1 LKDSAEKFLAQHAD
15 PDGPHVLPDGQRVGD
30 WRIAAFLGRG
40 GSGEVYRVVEERRT
54 EDTLPRQAGDGKA
67 RPLDA
72 QHVAALKVLARDTD
86 TARMR
91 FVREASLL
99 AKMDNPSFPK
109 FLSQGEVDGRPY
121 FVTELLEPRELPS
134 SDKEVAHFLLSLCS
148 GVTALHRMGYVH
160 RDIKPGNIMWRTRGT
175 RFCAP
180 AVPVLIDLGLVKD
193 VTRES
198 DASGTSLSL
207 VDGHVAGVGTPGYAA
222 PEQLIGDAISPAADI
237 HALGML
243 ANECFGGKPPAV
255 WGRIIDRATGSI
267 PTRRY
272 RNVAAFVSAI
282 RHRYWRRN
290 MIVGTVLFFAACG
303 AVSAFLLPGQRHEFP
318 HPPPVSPANPTIDEH
333 SLPDVSERRRELVRK
348 IKEKSMKS
356 RAYAQKASQK
366 IDDISIETE
375 RLSTAT
381 DKVERAVIAARLG
394 RLQSEKDEY
403 VRLQIAATNGIDT
416 LQNELKAMSDSA
428 IVPQVVK

>member
-1 LKDSAEKFLAQHAD
+1 M
-15 PDGPHVLPDGQRVGD
+15 PP
-30 WRIAAFLGRG
+30 FLGRG
-40 GSGEVYRVVEERRT
+40 GSGEVYRVVEERRS

-72 QHVAALKVLARDTD
+72 QHVAALKVLVRDTD

-91 FVREASLL
+91 FVREVSLL

-109 FLSQGEVDGRPY
+109 FVAQGEVDGRPY
-121 FVTELLEPRELPS
+121 FVTELLESRELPS
-134 SDKEVAHFLLSLCS
+134 SDKEVAHFLLCLCS
-148 GVTALHRMGYVH
+148 GVTALHCMGYVH
-160 RDIKPGNIMWRTRGT
+160 RDIKPGNILWRSS
-175 RFCAP
+175 CAP

-193 VTRES
+193 VTQDP
-198 DASGTSLSL
+198 DAVGTSISL

-243 ANECFGGKPPAV
+243 ANECFGGKPSAA

-272 RNVAAFVSAI
+272 RDVAAFVGAI
-282 RHRYWRRN
+282 RHRYWQRN
-290 MIVGTVLFFAACG
+290 VIVGMVLFITACG
-303 AVSAFLLPGQRHEFP
+303 AVSAFLLLGQRHEFP
-318 HPPPVSPANPTIDEH
+318 HLPPVSSVNPTIDEH

-375 RLSTAT
+375 RLSLAT
-381 DKVERAVIAARLG
+381 DNVERATITARLR
-394 RLQSEKDEY
+394 RLQSERDEY

-428 IVPQVVK
+428 IVPQVVR

>member
-1 LKDSAEKFLAQHAD
+1 MKDSVEKFLAQHAD
-15 PDGPHVLPDGQRVGD
+15 PDEPHVLPDGQRVGD

-40 GSGEVYRVVEERRT
+40 GSGEVYRVVEERLT
-54 EDTLPRQAGDGKA
+54 EDTLLRQAEDGKA
-67 RPLDA
+67 RPLNA
-72 QHVAALKVLARDTD
+72 QHVAALKVLVRDTD

-91 FVREASLL
+91 FVREAALL
-99 AKMDNPSFPK
+99 TQMDNLSFPR
-109 FLSQGEVDGRPY
+109 FLAQGEVDGRPY

-134 SDKEVAHFLLSLCS
+134 SDKEVAHFLLCLCS

-160 RDIKPGNIMWRTRGT
+160 RDIKPGNILWRSS
-175 RFCAP
+175 CAP

-193 VTRES
+193 VTRDP
-198 DASGTSLSL
+198 DAVGTSISL

-243 ANECFGGKPPAV
+243 ANECFGGKPPAA

-272 RNVAAFVSAI
+272 RDVAAFVSAI

-290 MIVGTVLFFAACG
+290 MIVGMVLFIAACG
-303 AVSAFLLPGQRHEFP
+303 AVAAFLLLGQRHEFP
-318 HPPPVSPANPTIDEH
+318 HPPPVSSANPTIDEH
-333 SLPDVSERRRELVRK
+333 SSPAVSERRRELVRK

-366 IDDISIETE
+366 IDDISAEAE
-375 RLSTAT
+375 RLSTVT
-381 DKVERAVIAARLG
+381 DKVERAVIAARL
-394 RLQSEKDEY
+394 RSLQSEKDEY

-428 IVPQVVK
+428 IVPQVVR

>member
-1 LKDSAEKFLAQHAD
+1 MKDSAERFLAQHAD
-15 PDGPHVLPDGQRVGD
+15 PHEPHLLPDGQRVGD

-40 GSGEVYRVVEERRT
+40 GSGEVYRVVEERRAA
-54 EDTLPRQAGDGKA
+54 DTPPCQTVGGRA
-67 RPLDA
+67 RPFGTR
-72 QHVAALKVLARDTD
+72 HVAALKVLVRDTD

-91 FVREASLL
+91 FIREASLL
-99 AKMDNPSFPK
+99 ARMDNPSFPK
-109 FLSQGEVDGRPY
+109 FLAKGEVDGRPY

-134 SDKEVAHFLLSLCS
+134 SDKEVAHFLLCLCS
-148 GVTALHRMGYVH
+148 GVAALHRMGYVH
-160 RDIKPGNIMWRTRGT
+160 RDIKPGNILWRSS
-175 RFCAP
+175 CAP

-193 VTRES
+193 VTRDP
-198 DASGTSLSL
+198 DAVGTSISL

-243 ANECFGGKPPAV
+243 ANECFGGKPPAA

-272 RNVAAFVSAI
+272 RDVAAFVSAI

-290 MIVGTVLFFAACG
+290 TIVGMVLFIAACG
-303 AVSAFLLPGQRHEFP
+303 AVAAFLLLGQRHEFP
-318 HPPPVSPANPTIDEH
+318 HPPPVSSANPTIDEH
-333 SLPDVSERRRELVRK
+333 SSPAVSERRRELVRK

-375 RLSTAT
+375 RLSSAT
-381 DKVERAVIAARLG
+381 DNVERATIAARLG
-394 RLQSEKDEY
+394 RLQSERDEY

-428 IVPQVVK
+428 IVPQVVR